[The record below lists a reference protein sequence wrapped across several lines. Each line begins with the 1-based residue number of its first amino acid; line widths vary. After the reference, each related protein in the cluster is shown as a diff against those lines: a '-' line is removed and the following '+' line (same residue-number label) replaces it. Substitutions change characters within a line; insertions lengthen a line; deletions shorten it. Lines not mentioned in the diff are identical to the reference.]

1 LKTHGW
7 NGKRS
12 APRAMGRV
20 VGPELDTG
28 GESSMFSGCFAFPLI
43 LCVQSGLDGISVRF
57 GDRFARLG
65 SMG

>member
-1 LKTHGW
+1 
-7 NGKRS
+7 
-12 APRAMGRV
+12 
-20 VGPELDTG
+20 
-28 GESSMFSGCFAFPLI
+28 MFSGCFAFPLI